1 MRERYE
7 KLVFGFLAVLC
18 LWTSSAEAK
27 DYKLYYLGGQSNMDG
42 FGYVKDLQGQNAE
55 PVKGVMMFHGNQ
67 GLDCQ
72 PESGQGLW
80 AELRPGNG
88 TGFTSDGMK
97 NTYSDRFGVE
107 LSFARRL
114 RELDPDSNIA
124 ISTDEY
130 SYSDP
135 WHYDS
140 AGYLDLGEKFADAV
154 NARNSRRN

>member
-1 MRERYE
+1 MRERLE
-7 KLVFGFLAVLC
+7 ELALGFLAVVC
-18 LWTSSAEAK
+18 LWSSSAEAK

-42 FGYVKDLQGQNAE
+42 FGYVKDLQEQNAE

-72 PESGQGLW
+72 
-80 AELRPGNG
+80 AETVRQAQADFVKHDENAAI
-88 TGFTSDGMK
+88 
-97 NTYSDRFGVE
+97 V
-107 LSFARRL
+107 
-114 RELDPDSNIA
+114 

-130 SYSDP
+130 NYSDP

-154 NARNSRRN
+154 HARNSRRN